1 MPTTAVPLNVD
12 FRVIIGRIKRI
23 RATRP
28 NFMAAFY
35 GAVGV
40 LAAALLLRP
49 SSEYGDGVPAS

>member
-1 MPTTAVPLNVD
+1 MPTTAVSLNAD

-23 RATRP
+23 RATHP

-40 LAAALLLRP
+40 LVAALLAEAFIRVRRRRA
-49 SSEYGDGVPAS
+49 G